1 LDQQEENRK
10 LNTLE
15 TFVREVVKDW
25 FAYLY
30 ELEEEK
36 WSQRAKVN

>member
-1 LDQQEENRK
+1 LDQQEENKK

-15 TFVREVVKDW
+15 IIVREVGKGL

-30 ELEEEK
+30 ELEKEK